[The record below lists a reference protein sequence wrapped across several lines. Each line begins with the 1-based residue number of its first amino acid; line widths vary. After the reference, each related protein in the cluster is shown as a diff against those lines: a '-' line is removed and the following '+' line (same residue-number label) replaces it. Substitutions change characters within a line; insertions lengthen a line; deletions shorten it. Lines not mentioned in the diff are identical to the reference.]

1 MGTEYEKAAERP
13 QIMARLPSDMSA
25 WVVRLAAERDISNP
39 RVLIAA
45 ALALVSLG
53 PEAQDTRLL
62 WARLID
68 DGYADFPAF
77 LEAVAADD
85 LRGLGQDVLARAIP
99 KSPTDRGAD

>member
-13 QIMARLPSDMSA
+13 GIMARLPSDMSA
-25 WVVRLAAERDISNP
+25 WVVRLATERDVSNP

-45 ALALVSLG
+45 ALALAGLS
-53 PEAQDTRLL
+53 PEAQDTTLL

-68 DGYADFPAF
+68 HGHADFPAF

-85 LRGLGQDVLARAIP
+85 LRGLGQDVLAKAIP
-99 KSPTDRGAD
+99 KRPNNSEAE